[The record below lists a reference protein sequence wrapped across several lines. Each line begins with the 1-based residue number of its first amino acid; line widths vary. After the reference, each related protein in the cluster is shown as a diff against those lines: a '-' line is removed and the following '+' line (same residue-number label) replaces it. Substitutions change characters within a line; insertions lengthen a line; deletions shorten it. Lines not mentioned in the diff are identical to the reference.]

1 VTDERQRFE
10 ALFRA
15 HYPALTRYAVR
26 RVGENAAAEIVA
38 EAFLIAWRRL
48 DDVPDEPLPW
58 LYGVARRV
66 IANERRR
73 RGRADRLV
81 DRIGGERVAPP
92 GDPADLVGD
101 RLRIRTA
108 LDRLS
113 ARDREVLLLAE
124 WERLPPADAAQ
135 VLGCSTATYH
145 VRLHRARRRIADLLR
160 TDEDPAPVRPHLLT
174 EETTP

>member
-26 RVGENAAAEIVA
+26 RVGEPAAAEVVA
-38 EAFLIAWRRL
+38 EAFLVAWRRL
-48 DDVPDEPLPW
+48 DEVPDEPLPW

-73 RGRADRLV
+73 RSRAERLV
-81 DRIGGERVAPP
+81 DRIGGQPPPAPH
-92 GDPADLVGD
+92 DPADTVGD
-101 RLRIRTA
+101 RLRVRAA
-108 LDRLS
+108 LERLS
-113 ARDREVLLLAE
+113 ERDREVLLLTE
-124 WERLPPADAAQ
+124 WERLGPADAAR
-135 VLGCSTATYH
+135 VLGCSTAAYH

-160 TDEDPAPVRPHLLT
+160 TDEEPEPARPHLLIQ
-174 EETTP
+174 ETTP